1 MTIQIS
7 VLLWTVICFCLFII
21 IVNRFLFKP
30 LLAVMDKRQEKID
43 RAQQKKEEHAK
54 ALADADKALEAFR
67 DAEKRHLADLVQ
79 TEIAHARKEADT
91 LLVVTH
97 RKQNQE
103 LDLHVA
109 ALEEE
114 SEKIEKALDDRMDAL
129 AALYASTLL
138 S

>member
-7 VLLWTVICFCLFII
+7 VLLWTVICFCLFIFI
-21 IVNRFLFKP
+21 INRFLFKP
-30 LLAVMDKRQEKID
+30 LFAVMDKRQEKIE

-54 ALADADKALEAFR
+54 ALTAADKALEAFR
-67 DAEKRHLADLVQ
+67 EAEKRHLADLVQ
-79 TEIAHARKEADT
+79 TEIANARKEADT